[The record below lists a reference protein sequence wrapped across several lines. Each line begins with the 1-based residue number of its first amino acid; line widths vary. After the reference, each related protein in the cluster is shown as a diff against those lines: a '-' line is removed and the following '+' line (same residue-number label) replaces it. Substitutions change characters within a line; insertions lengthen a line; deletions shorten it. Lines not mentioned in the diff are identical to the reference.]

1 MKNMFCE
8 AQKKPPGISN
18 TPPRALQQ
26 APRRHSRA
34 PRTPQKRSKCFG
46 TIRNEKV
53 YVFPMKNNV
62 FETPKGVIF
71 SRAGVPPSSDSSP
84 SYRSDVKFRPPR
96 STAPRANFN
105 ETFRAARTS
114 HSASRHL
121 VLTPSVTVRYGL
133 LPPSSSPNARKTM
146 VLAPSV
152 TATPLGLYNN
162 KEPWGWVWLDMNQL
176 SA

>member
-1 MKNMFCE
+1 MK
-8 AQKKPPGISN
+8 KSPPLPEN
-18 TPPRALQQ
+18 E
-26 APRRHSRA
+26 
-34 PRTPQKRSKCFG
+34 PQVEG
-46 TIRNEKV
+46 
-53 YVFPMKNNV
+53 
-62 FETPKGVIF
+62 IF
-71 SRAGVPPSSDSSP
+71 SRVGVPPSSDSSP

-121 VLTPSVTVRYGL
+121 VLTPSVTVRYGP

-176 SA
+176 SARHPQHCIPDVVAYGVPNEKHVL